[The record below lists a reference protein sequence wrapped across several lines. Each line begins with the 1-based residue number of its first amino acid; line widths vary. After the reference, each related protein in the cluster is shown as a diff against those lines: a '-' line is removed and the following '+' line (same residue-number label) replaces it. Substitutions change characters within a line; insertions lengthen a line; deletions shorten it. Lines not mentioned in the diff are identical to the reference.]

1 MRPKT
6 VKLQLECQLTEKEVV
21 AVFGVGHFEGL
32 GVDEFV
38 AGGGDAVGPE
48 EIEDDLAGG
57 FAALDAVEVGAGA
70 EFDGE
75 TPLAESGAEVGLQ
88 VDRAVVLETGRGLEG
103 NRTLVVVAEIIDIGS
118 GELDEGGGCNAVG
131 VRLDAIGDAALVVHV
146 ELGGLDHLGQVGDLG
161 VGFAVVG
168 RVGEAPAAPV
178 VTNAGVVSVVGAGGV
193 GVIGEDVGLAVDDG
207 GIGRG
212 EAGKSAERLD
222 GRGDRADAPGVA
234 AVLAEESVV
243 GETGIE
249 NGVGAEFVVGLEAAI
264 AAEFDLRTV
273 DQGEG
278 IEADGGVDR
287 DRCGNGA
294 GDDRGVAERVV
305 MGRVDAVGFGV
316 REGEAEGVF

>member
-1 MRPKT
+1 M
-6 VKLQLECQLTEKEVV
+6 
-21 AVFGVGHFEGL
+21 
-32 GVDEFV
+32 
-38 AGGGDAVGPE
+38 
-48 EIEDDLAGG
+48 
-57 FAALDAVEVGAGA
+57 
-70 EFDGE
+70 
-75 TPLAESGAEVGLQ
+75 
-88 VDRAVVLETGRGLEG
+88 
-103 NRTLVVVAEIIDIGS
+103 VVVAEVVDVGS

-168 RVGEAPAAPV
+168 RVGEAPAAPI
-178 VTNAGVVSVVGAGGV
+178 VTNAGVVGVVGAGGV
-193 GVIGEDVGLAVDDG
+193 GVIGKDIGLAVDDG

-212 EAGKSAERLD
+212 NAGKSAERED
-222 GRGDRADAPGVA
+222 IARGDRADTPGVA
-234 AVLAEESVV
+234 TVLAEEGVV
-243 GETGIE
+243 GEAGVE